1 MVIVIGG
8 IPGGARDSGHL
19 IHGTVPV
26 PGGAPVG
33 VAGEVVLLN
42 GGAAVVSAKDVVSHG
57 MVTIDTGG
65 DEFVIIGLL
74 AAPVVTYE
82 YNPLGYTLR
91 HPGLPFANAAKAKA
105 RARL

>member
-1 MVIVIGG
+1 VIVIGG

-26 PGGAPVG
+26 PGGAPLG

-42 GGAAVVSAKDVVSHG
+42 GGAAVVSAKDV
-57 MVTIDTGG
+57 VTIDTGG